1 MLVSHLTN
9 VVNCSGA
16 NFCKLFKNLK
26 RETKKREKKS
36 VDPTCQEAY
45 KYFSVVWDVF
55 TFKNANN
62 GLYWHPPRVE
72 RNSNE

>member
-9 VVNCSGA
+9 VVNCSRA

-26 RETKKREKKS
+26 RETKKKREKS
-36 VDPTCQEAY
+36 VDPKCQEAY
-45 KYFSVVWDVF
+45 KEFSAVWDVF

-62 GLYWHPPRVE
+62 DLYWYPPRGE